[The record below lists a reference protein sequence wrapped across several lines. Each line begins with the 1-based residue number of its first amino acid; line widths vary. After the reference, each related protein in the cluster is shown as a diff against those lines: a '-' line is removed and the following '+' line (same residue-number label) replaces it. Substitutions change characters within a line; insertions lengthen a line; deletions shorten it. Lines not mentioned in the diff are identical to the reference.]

1 MPGPAGRVPAM
12 ADFALLTHRQGDML
26 TAIVRGE
33 LDAASAPELQAVVS
47 DALGAGVIDVLI
59 DCRGLHLAD
68 SRGIGALLA
77 ARAALTER
85 GGSLVL
91 FGPPDNVR
99 RALDVTGL
107 VDSFLVVDA

>member
-1 MPGPAGRVPAM
+1 M
-12 ADFALLTHRQGDML
+12 ADFSLVTHRQGAML
-26 TAIVRGE
+26 TAVVRGE
-33 LDAASAPELQAVVS
+33 LDAATAPELQAVVS
-47 DALGAGVIDVLI
+47 DALGAGVIDALI
-59 DCRGLHLAD
+59 DCRGLRMAD

-77 ARAALTER
+77 AKAALTER
-85 GGSLVL
+85 GGGLVL